1 MAPTSWQVMEVS
13 RVVGVMVEG
22 SGFNRSSVNGTEGWR
37 QSVARL
43 KHKGKTEHLLSPQLL
58 VVEKGV
64 GGYDAS
70 GGKEAPVIR
79 GPCRRYRISSHPKN
93 QRRNFFS
100 IYSVSPLCIRA
111 PPDDLG
117 CALLLY
123 WSDHASGWRDLGK

>member
-1 MAPTSWQVMEVS
+1 MAPTSWQVMEVL

-22 SGFNRSSVNGTEGWR
+22 SGFNRSSVNGTEEWR

-43 KHKGKTEHLLSPQLL
+43 RHKGKTEHLLSPKLL

-64 GGYDAS
+64 GGYDA
-70 GGKEAPVIR
+70 GRGKEAPIIR

-100 IYSVSPLCIRA
+100 ESEA
-111 PPDDLG
+111 Q
-117 CALLLY
+117 LLF
-123 WSDHASGWRDLGK
+123 